1 MILYKIAFIYNV
13 FNIKFIGL
21 KTNKIPMANS
31 YNSELARSIIF
42 ASLVI
47 AGSLIYFGTQYTSVS
62 PTTDSM
68 TDEEFNEK
76 VAEGI
81 DEYIEKQI
89 EEKNA
94 PKVVEGDF
102 TDDDAIL
109 GDPDAPVTIVEFSDF
124 QCPYCVRFYED
135 TLPELKEKYIDT
147 GKVRFV
153 YRDFPL
159 SFHKAATPAAILA
172 ECTAEQAGDEAYYK
186 IHDKV
191 FETISS
197 GYDEDALIA
206 YAVELGV
213 DENELKTCLEDEDE
227 DMLAEINADMKDGQS
242 AGINGTPGFLVNG
255 QVLSGAQP
263 FSVFESIIENEL
275 SNS

>member
-1 MILYKIAFIYNV
+1 MMDN
-13 FNIKFIGL
+13 NIKEL
-21 KTNKIPMANS
+21 KNAIVFAA
-31 YNSELARSIIF
+31 LII
-42 ASLVI
+42 S
-47 AGSLIYFGTQYTSVS
+47 GSLIYFGMQYNSSSTSAAS
-62 PTTDSM
+62 PIIDSM

-76 VAEGI
+76 IAEGI
-81 DEYIEKQI
+81 DAYIAKQI

-147 GKVRFV
+147 GKVKFV

-186 IHDKV
+186 IHDKI
-191 FETISS
+191 FDTISS

-213 DENELKTCLEDEDE
+213 DENELKTCLEDED
-227 DMLAEINADMKDGQS
+227 MAAEIRADIKDGQS
-242 AGINGTPGFLVNG
+242 AGISGTPGFLVNG

-263 FSVFESIIENEL
+263 FSAFESIIENEL

>member
-1 MILYKIAFIYNV
+1 MAFNYNP
-13 FNIKFIGL
+13 FHIKFMRFNS
-21 KTNKIPMANS
+21 NKFPMAKND
-31 YNSELARSIIF
+31 NSELARSITF

-47 AGSLIYFGTQYTSVS
+47 AGSLIYFGMQYSSGAEIT
-62 PTTDSM
+62 SM

-76 VAEGI
+76 VAAGI
-81 DEYIEKQI
+81 EAYVEKQI
-89 EEKNA
+89 EEQNA

-124 QCPYCVRFYED
+124 QCPYCVKFYKD
-135 TLPELKEKYIDT
+135 TLPQIKEKYIDT
-147 GKVRFV
+147 GKVKFV

-159 SFHKAATPAAILA
+159 SFHKAAVPAAILS
-172 ECTAEQAGDEAYYK
+172 ECTAEQAGDDAYYK
-186 IHDKV
+186 MHDKV

-213 DENELKTCLEDEDE
+213 DETELRTCLEDEDME
-227 DMLAEINADMKDGQS
+227 AEIYADMKDGQS
-242 AGINGTPGFLVNG
+242 AGISGTPGFLVNG

-263 FSVFESIIENEL
+263 FSIFESIIEDEL